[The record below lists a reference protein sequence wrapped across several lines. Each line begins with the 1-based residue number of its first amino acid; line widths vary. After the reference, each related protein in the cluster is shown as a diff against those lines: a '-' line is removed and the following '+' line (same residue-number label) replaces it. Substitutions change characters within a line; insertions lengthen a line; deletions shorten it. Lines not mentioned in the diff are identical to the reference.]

1 MKFLHLPSGLYLN
14 MEKIIT
20 LHVMG
25 TGNEPTIGIVYQ
37 SDMTPYQYNWTFNGT
52 DAAKIVEYLDRIA
65 YC

>member
-1 MKFLHLPSGLYLN
+1 